1 MLGAYIC
8 QQCYLHGETHTQL
21 ISTLKLTVAG
31 QDINFVDLIS
41 VHIALDK
48 KYTQSHCL
56 CIRGSE
62 ISSLGLVVFKI
73 YELFESRNELKQIG
87 NWKQA
92 SILNSSVDY

>member
-1 MLGAYIC
+1 MPIYASNVIC
-8 QQCYLHGETHTQL
+8 MEKHAQL

-48 KYTQSHCL
+48 KYTQSHWL
-56 CIRGSE
+56 CTMGSE

>member
-1 MLGAYIC
+1 MPIYASNVIC
-8 QQCYLHGETHTQL
+8 MEKHAQL

-31 QDINFVDLIS
+31 QDINFVDSIS

-73 YELFESRNELKQIG
+73 YELFSQEMS
-87 NWKQA
+87 
-92 SILNSSVDY
+92 

>member
-1 MLGAYIC
+1 MLFAWKNTHIAYIS
-8 QQCYLHGETHTQL
+8 
-21 ISTLKLTVAG
+21 ILKLTVAG
-31 QDINFVDLIS
+31 QDISFADLIS
-41 VHIALDK
+41 VHVALDKK

-56 CIRGSE
+56 WIRRSE

-73 YELFESRNELKQIG
+73 FELFEPRNELKQIG

>member
-8 QQCYLHGETHTQL
+8 QQCYLHGKTHTQL
-21 ISTLKLTVAG
+21 ISTLKLTVAA

-56 CIRGSE
+56 CK
-62 ISSLGLVVFKI
+62 V
-73 YELFESRNELKQIG
+73 IG
-87 NWKQA
+87 D
-92 SILNSSVDY
+92 ILTWLSCV